1 MDYTYATVIIAAA
14 DQAAAQAEFPE
25 YFNCGLSPTGE
36 TPATNFCSSGPFSNE
51 ELDQMVN
58 KTAWSKVIY
67 FGQDTKAALA
77 KAGLQIV
84 ATPAE
89 VPA

>member
-14 DQAAAQAEFPE
+14 DQAAAQTEFPD

-36 TPATNFCSSGPFSNE
+36 APATNYCSSGPFSNE

-58 KTAWSKVIY
+58 EAVWVKTIY
-67 FGQDTKAALA
+67 FGMDTQAALA
-77 KAGLQIV
+77 KAGLVVV
-84 ATPAE
+84 ASSN
-89 VPA
+89 VV